1 MFNYNRQLT
10 ESFEYYKTMKN
21 GSIPERLNMQEWQ
34 ISDERK
40 NADKQIG
47 LYVDKQD
54 EKAESK
60 FENK

>member
-1 MFNYNRQLT
+1 
-10 ESFEYYKTMKN
+10 MKN